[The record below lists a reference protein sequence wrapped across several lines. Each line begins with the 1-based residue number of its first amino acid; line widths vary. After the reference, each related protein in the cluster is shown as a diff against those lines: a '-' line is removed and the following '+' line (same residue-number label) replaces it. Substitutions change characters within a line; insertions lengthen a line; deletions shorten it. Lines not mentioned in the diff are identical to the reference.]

1 MGDRPVRWDH
11 SVECHDQ
18 LVSSLG
24 TGLRRA
30 LDVGCGD
37 GFLARRLREVADEV
51 VALDPHLLSLERA
64 RQRHPADGVTLACGS
79 VLDAPLR
86 PGSFDA
92 VTCVMV
98 LHHVDEDVGLRRM
111 ADLLAPGGRLV
122 VIGCG
127 RRTWRDLPWDCVGFA
142 SHRWLCWRR
151 GGFWVQDSPMVWP
164 PPHTYP
170 EIRELAERVLPGCRF
185 ERKVLFRYVLTWT
198 KEPSG

>member
-1 MGDRPVRWDH
+1 MGDRWDH
-11 SVECHDQ
+11 SIEYHDE

-37 GFLARRLREVADEV
+37 GFLALRLREVADEV
-51 VALDPHLLSLERA
+51 VGLDPHLPSLRMA
-64 RQRHPADGVTLACGS
+64 TDRHQAPEVSLVCGG
-79 VLDAPLR
+79 VLDAPF
-86 PGSFDA
+86 PSGSFDA

-98 LHHVDEDVGLRRM
+98 LHHMDEEAGLRRM
-111 ADLLAPGGRLV
+111 GDLLAPGGRLV

-127 RRTWRDLPWDCVGFA
+127 RRTWRDLPWDVAGFVA
-142 SHRWLCWRR
+142 HRMLVRRR
-151 GGFWVQDSPMVWP
+151 GGFWVQESPMVWP
-164 PPHTYP
+164 PPHTHP
-170 EIRELAERVLPGCRF
+170 EVRALAERVTPCCRW

>member
-11 SVECHDQ
+11 SIEYHDE

-51 VALDPHLLSLERA
+51 VGLDPHLASLGRA
-64 RQRHPADGVTLACGS
+64 RDRHPTPGVRLVCGG
-79 VLDAPLR
+79 VLDAPFR

-98 LHHVDEDVGLRRM
+98 LHHMDEEAGLRRM

-122 VIGCG
+122 VLGCG
-127 RRTWRDLPWDCVGFA
+127 RRTRRDALWDVAGFA
-142 SHRWLCWRR
+142 THRVRSLRR

-164 PPHTYP
+164 PPHTWP
-170 EIRELAERVLPGCRF
+170 EIRALAERVLPGCRW

-198 KEPSG
+198 KPS